1 MRHDWIM
8 DVLTDLRSYARTNGL
23 HALAEQLDDARL
35 LVQVELASQGED
47 GRVGICG
54 TGDGPG
60 RAVRAVGNR

>member
-23 HALAEQLDDARL
+23 QALAEQLDDARL

-54 TGDGPG
+54 TEDGPR
-60 RAVRAVGNR
+60 RAVRAVGDR